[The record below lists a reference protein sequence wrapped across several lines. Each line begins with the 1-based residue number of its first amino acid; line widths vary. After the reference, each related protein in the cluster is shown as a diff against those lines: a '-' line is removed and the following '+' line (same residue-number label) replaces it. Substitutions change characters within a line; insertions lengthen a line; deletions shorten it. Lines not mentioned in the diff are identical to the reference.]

1 MPTLFE
7 AGKTAKELGIDTSK
21 TFVVVMSDHF
31 LFDEGELVRLAN
43 DNDTTNPLFKS
54 QKTGSSYY
62 CSWEALAYADE
73 PELLHKPL
81 EFMECDTCRA
91 KPGSPVLCVGCLHN
105 RVAIGRLQ
113 ELCQGDTHKTEPYQP
128 RVGDRVALEGEVVEI
143 EEERRLIVKLQ
154 PDAGE
159 IYVYPKQVANGV
171 LKLLSRKTRKLTKE
185 EAERLLSEKLN
196 EQVTI
201 E

>member
-1 MPTLFE
+1 MQTKLLLLE
-7 AGKTAKELGIDTSK
+7 DVDNLGRK
-21 TFVVVMSDHF
+21 
-31 LFDEGELVRLAN
+31 
-43 DNDTTNPLFKS
+43 
-54 QKTGSSYY
+54 
-62 CSWEALAYADE
+62 
-73 PELLHKPL
+73 
-81 EFMECDTCRA
+81 
-91 KPGSPVLCVGCLHN
+91 
-105 RVAIGRLQ
+105 
-113 ELCQGDTHKTEPYQP
+113 
-128 RVGDRVALEGEVVEI
+128 GEVVAAKRGYAYNFLIPKGFALPASEDALRRQKKLQ
-143 EEERRLIVKLQ
+143 EERRLIVKLQ